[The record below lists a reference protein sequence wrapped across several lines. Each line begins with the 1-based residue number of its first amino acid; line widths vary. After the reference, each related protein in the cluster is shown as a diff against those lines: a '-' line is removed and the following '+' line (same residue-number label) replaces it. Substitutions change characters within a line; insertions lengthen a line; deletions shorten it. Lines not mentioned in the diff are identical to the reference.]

1 MLVRVLKFAL
11 PCWLLIAN
19 SSAFA
24 QPNDDEKS
32 ASVKAV
38 AFFQNYCIDCHNQ
51 EDAMSGVRVDH
62 VSQTGS
68 FLEYRNSWKRVN
80 EALRFGAMPPEGV
93 EQPTAAEREQA
104 QLWVAD
110 RIDSIDCD
118 LIKDPGRVTI
128 RRLNRLEYN
137 NTIRDLF
144 AIDFRPADDFPS
156 DDVGEGFD
164 NIGDVLSLPP
174 LLLEKYLAAAEQI
187 SERIVY
193 VPGVESGNKVP
204 IGKENVSI
212 DRGGS
217 ISGSTIGF
225 SSNGTV
231 TLTVNIDTTGQYV
244 FSVDVGAQQAGPE
257 LAKIELALDAKTLL
271 KESVSALRDAPRKY
285 SVEMEL
291 AAGRHKI
298 ALSFVNDFYNPKH
311 PDPTQRDRNIY
322 FSNVIL
328 AGPTMVPVDDL
339 SAFNK
344 LIHENIPEQASDV
357 KKESSTVL
365 NMIIHRVF
373 RREVN
378 PSEIEPY
385 CNLVQLVVNQG
396 ESFQRGI
403 QVAINAILVSPRF
416 LFRLEGGDKAD
427 SAKTIRD
434 LDNYE
439 LASRLSYFVWC
450 STPDDELL
458 NLAREGKLSNEKIL
472 RAQLSR
478 MLIDPRVRGLTVG
491 FATQW
496 LNLRNLAEVAP
507 DPNVY
512 DFPLELRES
521 MQSETELF
529 FEHVLQENRSVFDF
543 INGKYTFVNQ
553 TLATHY
559 GLPDVATSTD
569 DDQFEQVSLEGI
581 PRSGILTH
589 GSILTLTSNPNRS
602 APVKRGKW
610 IMENILGVRPPDPP
624 ADVPMIAA
632 AKKSLPD
639 ASFREQLNLHRENA
653 VCASCHDQMDPLGFG
668 FENFDGIGKYRT
680 KDGEFAID
688 SSGILP
694 SGKKFDGPMELVD
707 ILTISGESFARTL
720 TERMLVFALGRGL
733 DYYDECAVDKIMK
746 QLKKDEYRFQTLMLH
761 IVLSDPFLKRR
772 GEDN

>member
-1 MLVRVLKFAL
+1 MLVRVLKFLL
-11 PCWLLIAN
+11 PCWLLIGNA
-19 SSAFA
+19 AVFA
-24 QPNDDEKS
+24 QPTDDETN

-51 EDAMSGVRVDH
+51 EDAMSDIRVDH

-68 FLEYRNSWKRVN
+68 FLEHRNSWKRVN

-93 EQPTAAEREQA
+93 EQPTAEEREQA
-104 QLWVAD
+104 QSWVAH

-144 AIDFRPADDFPS
+144 AIEFKPADDFPS

-193 VPGVESGNKVP
+193 VPGAGPGNKVA
-204 IGKENVSI
+204 IDKENVSI

-231 TLTVNIDTTGQYV
+231 TLTVNIKTSGKYE

-257 LAKIELALDAKTLL
+257 LAKMELGLDGKTLL
-271 KESVSALRDAPRKY
+271 KQSVSALRDTPRKY
-285 SVEMEL
+285 SIEMDL
-291 AAGRHKI
+291 ASGHHKLTL
-298 ALSFVNDFYNPKH
+298 AFVNDFYNPKH

-322 FSNVIL
+322 FSNATL
-328 AGPTMVPVDDL
+328 AGPKMVSVDEL
-339 SAFNK
+339 SIFNK
-344 LIHENIPEQASDV
+344 LIYENIPEKDSDV
-357 KKESSTVL
+357 KKESATVL

-378 PSEIEPY
+378 PNEIEPY

-416 LFRLEGGDKAD
+416 LFRLEGGDKVD

-434 LDNYE
+434 LDDYE

-458 NLAREGKLSNEKIL
+458 NLAKEGKLSNEKIL

-478 MLIDPRVRGLTVG
+478 MLSDPRVRGLTVG

-559 GLPDVATSTD
+559 GLSDVAKSTD
-569 DDQFEQVSLEGI
+569 NDQFEQVSLEGI

-589 GSILTLTSNPNRS
+589 GSILTLTSNPDRS

-610 IMENILGVRPPDPP
+610 IMENILGVRPPDAP

-668 FENFDGIGKYRT
+668 FENFDGIGKYRV
-680 KDGEFAID
+680 KDGQFPID

-707 ILTISGESFARTL
+707 ILTVSGESFARTL

>member
-1 MLVRVLKFAL
+1 
-11 PCWLLIAN
+11 
-19 SSAFA
+19 
-24 QPNDDEKS
+24 
-32 ASVKAV
+32 
-38 AFFQNYCIDCHNQ
+38 
-51 EDAMSGVRVDH
+51 
-62 VSQTGS
+62 
-68 FLEYRNSWKRVN
+68 
-80 EALRFGAMPPEGV
+80 
-93 EQPTAAEREQA
+93 
-104 QLWVAD
+104 
-110 RIDSIDCD
+110 
-118 LIKDPGRVTI
+118 
-128 RRLNRLEYN
+128 
-137 NTIRDLF
+137 
-144 AIDFRPADDFPS
+144 
-156 DDVGEGFD
+156 
-164 NIGDVLSLPP
+164 
-174 LLLEKYLAAAEQI
+174 
-187 SERIVY
+187 
-193 VPGVESGNKVP
+193 
-204 IGKENVSI
+204 
-212 DRGGS
+212 
-217 ISGSTIGF
+217 
-225 SSNGTV
+225 
-231 TLTVNIDTTGQYV
+231 V

-257 LAKIELALDAKTLL
+257 LAKMELALDAKTLL

-344 LIHENIPEQASDV
+344 LIHENIPEQSSDV

-434 LDNYE
+434 LDNFE